1 MHLLGTMNFSKSRH
15 MAPHFSVSLA
25 NICNVLSISKYCD
38 LRVTVTVTS
47 EVIDYSVELNAA

>member
-1 MHLLGTMNFSKSRH
+1 MHLLGTVNFSKSRH

-25 NICNVLSISKYCD
+25 NIFNVLSIQV
-38 LRVTVTVTS
+38 LRVTVTS

>member
-38 LRVTVTVTS
+38 LRVTVTS
-47 EVIDYSVELNAA
+47 EGIDYSVGLNAA